1 MESIDIRI
9 GLKKQE
15 NSIYMYILST
25 SLPMAM
31 AYDALIT
38 EWTLK
43 DFVGRF
49 IFRHG
54 NMTID
59 NITYTK

>member
-15 NSIYMYILST
+15 NSIDMYILST

-31 AYDALIT
+31 TYDALIS
-38 EWTLK
+38 E
-43 DFVGRF
+43 
-49 IFRHG
+49 
-54 NMTID
+54 
-59 NITYTK
+59 